1 MITTGGNM
9 KKNNLLLISW
19 ILTVL
24 YFLLLYKS
32 LSNIGSQTNDASG
45 IIALG
50 LLGIFV
56 FPHIILAFLGG
67 LFNILGWA
75 LNKKGF
81 ALTGAIL
88 YSVAMVFMIP
98 LFYFLIIQ
106 MVLSYIGYAT
116 MNTSIQNSN
125 RNERRNLDDYRSL

>member
-1 MITTGGNM
+1 M

-32 LSNIGSQTNDASG
+32 LSEIGSKSNDASG
-45 IIALG
+45 IIAFG
-50 LLGIFV
+50 ILGIFV
-56 FPHIILAFLGG
+56 FPHMILAFLGG

-106 MVLSYIGYAT
+106 TVLSYIGYAT
-116 MNTSIQNSN
+116 MNNPAKANNGNSS
-125 RNERRNLDDYRSL
+125 RNLDDYRSL

>member
-1 MITTGGNM
+1 M
-9 KKNNLLLISW
+9 KKNNLLLVSW
-19 ILTVL
+19 ILTVF
-24 YFLLLYKS
+24 YFLMLNAS
-32 LSNIGSQTNDASG
+32 LSKIGTQSADAAS

-50 LLGIFV
+50 LVSVLV
-56 FPHIILAFLGG
+56 FPHLILVFLGG

-106 MVLSYIGYAT
+106 TVLSYVGYAT
-116 MNTSIQNSN
+116 MDIPDKPIYNTK
-125 RNERRNLDDYRSL
+125 RRNLDDYRSL